1 MILNSETRYDL
12 QTKLWREAN
21 HSVTFM
27 AGDRWSYTL
36 GHRYLRE
43 IPGFGPDSGNN
54 LIYSSLYYRFS
65 ENWGVRTRHYFEA
78 RDGVMEEQQYSLY
91 RDLRSFTAALT
102 FRVRE
107 SRTGPTDYTIALT
120 ASLKA
125 FPRFGLGQDANNAG
139 LLLGY

>member
-1 MILNSETRYDL
+1 MANSEVRYDV
-12 QTKLWREAN
+12 QEKLWREAN
-21 HSVTFM
+21 HSATLTP
-27 AGDRWSYTL
+27 GERWSFTV

-54 LIYSSLYYRFS
+54 LIYGSIYYRCN

-91 RDLRSFTAALT
+91 RDLRSWTVAFS

-107 SRTGPTDYTIALT
+107 SRTGPTDYTVAFT

-125 FPRFGLGQDANNAG
+125 FPRFQLGQDANNPS